1 MSKECK
7 AFNNTKLHEKCNLN
21 FAFCMLVFVQM
32 SFSQKGFVEL
42 VKIVVE
48 FSDIN
53 SQGERDLGKSLAG
66 GGGVGRMLEKTSL
79 EYLARM

>member
-1 MSKECK
+1 
-7 AFNNTKLHEKCNLN
+7 
-21 FAFCMLVFVQM
+21 MLVFVQM

-53 SQGERDLGKSLAG
+53 SQVERDLGKSLAG
-66 GGGVGRMLEKTSL
+66 GGGGKDARENQLGIFSKNEGEGRE
-79 EYLARM
+79 R